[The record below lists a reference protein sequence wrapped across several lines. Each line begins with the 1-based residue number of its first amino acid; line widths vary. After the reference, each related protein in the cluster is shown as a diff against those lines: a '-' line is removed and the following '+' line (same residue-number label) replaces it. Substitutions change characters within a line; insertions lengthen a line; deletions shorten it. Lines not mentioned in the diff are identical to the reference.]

1 MIKVN
6 GEDAAW
12 REGMTV
18 QDVLDDKNFTFR
30 MISVW
35 IDGVAVPSRE
45 LYATTPVPD
54 GSDVDVIHMIS
65 GG

>member
-6 GEDAAW
+6 GEDMEW

-18 QDVLDDKNFTFR
+18 QDILDERNYTFR

-35 IDGVAVPSRE
+35 INGSPVQRRE
-45 LYATTPVPD
+45 DYPVTPVPD
-54 GSDVDVIHMIS
+54 SSDVQVIHMIS

>member
-1 MIKVN
+1 MIRVN
-6 GEDAAW
+6 GEDAVW

-35 IDGVAVPSRE
+35 INGAAVPDRE
-45 LYATTPVPD
+45 LYPTTPVPD
-54 GSDVDVIHMIS
+54 GSDVEVIHMIS

>member
-6 GEDAAW
+6 GEDLHW

-18 QDVLDDKNFTFR
+18 QDVLDAKNFTFR

-35 IDGVAVPSRE
+35 INGAVVPDRE
-45 LYATTPVPD
+45 LYQTTLVPD
-54 GSDVDVIHMIS
+54 DADVQVVHMIS

>member
-6 GEDAAW
+6 GEETAW
-12 REGMTV
+12 RDGMTV

-35 IDGVAVPSRE
+35 INGEAVPDRD
-45 LYATTPVPD
+45 LYKTTAVPD
-54 GSDVDVIHMIS
+54 GSDVEVIHNIS

>member
-35 IDGVAVPSRE
+35 IDGTAVPNRE
-45 LYATTPVPD
+45 LYPATPVPD
-54 GSDVDVIHMIS
+54 GSDVQVIHMIS

>member
-6 GEDAAW
+6 GEAAVW

-18 QDVLDDKNFTFR
+18 QDVLDYKNFTFR

-35 IDGVAVPSRE
+35 IDGVAVPDRE
-45 LYATTPVPD
+45 LYPTTPVPD
-54 GSDVDVIHMIS
+54 GSDVEVIHMIS

>member
-6 GEDAAW
+6 GEDLEW

-18 QDVLDDKNFTFR
+18 QDVLDAKNFTFR

-35 IDGVAVPSRE
+35 INGAPVQSRE
-45 LYATTPVPD
+45 DYPITPVPD
-54 GSDVDVIHMIS
+54 SSDVQVIHMIS